1 MNHVRRRTAMPT
13 VGIALTTIMLAGC
26 SPAADSPETPADDVI
41 EQVAEEDVNHAAE
54 EDVDLSIDDDTITA
68 TTEDGELAITPG
80 RLPDQWPDTVP
91 VPTGHEVEGATAVE
105 EGETLVII
113 AALHVEGSFDDVHA
127 ELESAFAAS
136 PWEAEGDPVRTN
148 VGEANTWHAAYV
160 DGNATVTVQ
169 LHGSEGSV
177 AATYSIHWDE

>member
-1 MNHVRRRTAMPT
+1 MKHIRRHVAMPA
-13 VGIALTTIMLAGC
+13 VGIALTAVMLAGC
-26 SPAADSPETPADDVI
+26 SPAADSPETPVDDEI
-41 EQVAEEDVNHAAE
+41 EQVAEEDVDHAAG
-54 EDVDLSIDDDTITA
+54 EDVDHAADTITA

-148 VGEANTWHAAYV
+148 VGEASTWHAAYV
-160 DGNATVTVQ
+160 NGNATVTVQ
-169 LHGSEGSV
+169 LHGGEGSV
-177 AATYSIHWDE
+177 AATYSIHSDE